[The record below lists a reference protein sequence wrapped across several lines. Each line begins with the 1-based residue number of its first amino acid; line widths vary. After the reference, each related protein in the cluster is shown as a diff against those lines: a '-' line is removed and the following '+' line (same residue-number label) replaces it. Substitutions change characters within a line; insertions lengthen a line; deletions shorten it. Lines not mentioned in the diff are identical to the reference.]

1 MKHKKLF
8 SLTDEQKDKII
19 SAAYGNVSLWD
30 KLIVGRLISSSEEA
44 KKLYLSYKQTAKE
57 VKLLTEDECPAEIL
71 KTIQLKTIN
80 ALNKKNSFFFDLYS
94 AAFSRPIIS
103 AATTLVLIATIVIVS
118 ILNRPTQ
125 YNYTEAQIINAD
137 RQAKEAFMVVGKILK
152 ETRTTLQKEV
162 LGEKVSKP
170 FHQGVGI
177 VNKLFEG
184 EKK

>member
-1 MKHKKLF
+1 MKHKKLS
-8 SLTDEQKDKII
+8 SLTDEQKNKII

-30 KLIVGRLISSSEEA
+30 KLIVGHLVSSNEEA

-57 VKLLTEDECPAEIL
+57 VRLLSEDECPAEIL
-71 KTIQLKTIN
+71 KNVQRESIN
-80 ALNKKNSFFFDLYS
+80 ALNKKNSFLFDLYS

-103 AATTLVLIATIVIVS
+103 AAATLVLTVSIVIAL
-118 ILNRPTQ
+118 ILNRPIQ
-125 YNYTEAQIINAD
+125 YNYTQAQIINAD
-137 RQAKEAFMVVGKILK
+137 RQTKEAFMIVGKILRD
-152 ETRTTLQKEV
+152 TRTTLQKEV

-170 FHQGVGI
+170 LHQGIGI